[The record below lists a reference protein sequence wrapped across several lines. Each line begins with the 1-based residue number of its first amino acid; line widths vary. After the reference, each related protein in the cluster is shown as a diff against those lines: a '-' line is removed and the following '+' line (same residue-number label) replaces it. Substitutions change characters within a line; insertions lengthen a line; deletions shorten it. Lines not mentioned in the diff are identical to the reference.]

1 MSRYAGRPPGV
12 KVDGK
17 GVMLCDCDKTR
28 QREYQT
34 NEVRKTYGIYPSIVT
49 LFTILTKLPGRF
61 TDIDDSLVQVEQN
74 DTAVIPRTVH
84 LFQQYSRVS
93 NPSDLSDDAVVERK
107 PSFPCEL
114 QRRMVQR
121 SRLRVSG
128 VHRLSS

>member
-34 NEVRKTYGIYPSIVT
+34 IEVRKTYRIYPSIVT

-74 DTAVIPRTVH
+74 DTAVVPRTVY

-93 NPSDLSDDAVVERK
+93 NPSDLSNDTIVE
-107 PSFPCEL
+107 
-114 QRRMVQR
+114 
-121 SRLRVSG
+121 
-128 VHRLSS
+128 